1 MRRDKKEERAIAH
14 DRIARLVELAD
25 AAVKSGHP
33 ERADRYAD
41 LGWRVK
47 TTYQLR
53 GTALDGRVCR
63 QCRAFLSAGTM
74 RVRLQAGHRSV
85 TCLRCGAVRRRPL
98 KATKTPG

>member
-1 MRRDKKEERAIAH
+1 MRRDKKEERAIAR
-14 DRIARLVELAD
+14 DRLARLVELAE
-25 AAVKSGHP
+25 AAVRAGQHA
-33 ERADRYAD
+33 RADRYAE

-53 GTALDGRVCR
+53 GTPLDGRVCR
-63 QCRAFLSAGTM
+63 ACRAFLSASTM

-98 KATKTPG
+98 PRAKPS

>member
-14 DRIARLVELAD
+14 ERVARLVELAE
-25 AAVKSGHP
+25 AAARAGHAA
-33 ERADRYAD
+33 RADRYAD
-41 LGWRVK
+41 LGWRIK

-53 GTALDGRVCR
+53 GTPLDGRACR
-63 QCRAFLSAGTM
+63 ACRAFLTAGTT

-98 KATKTPG
+98 PRTKP